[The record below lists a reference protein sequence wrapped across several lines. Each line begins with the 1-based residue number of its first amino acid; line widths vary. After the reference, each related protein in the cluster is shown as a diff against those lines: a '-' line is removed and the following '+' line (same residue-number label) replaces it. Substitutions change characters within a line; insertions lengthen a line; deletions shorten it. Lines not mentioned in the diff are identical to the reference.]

1 METKTH
7 LGMNRTGVQ
16 MSPFDTAELEAG
28 LNDFVPARSNGRD
41 DLAIRAEYAQGSE
54 GLGSVP
60 VPGTAKGM
68 LKSGVDMVTGSRPQV
83 LVDKLGER
91 LAFERGGVR
100 LYDTLLAKCRVA
112 SVALPAEAISMLE
125 KNRDEEAQHFGIL
138 VKALESLG
146 ADPTAQTPCAD
157 LVGVESMGLVQ
168 AMNDPRTSLVQ
179 SLHVMLD
186 AELIDNAGWDL
197 LIALA
202 QASGHDR
209 IADSC
214 LLARDQEALHLSGLR
229 DLVRELTLQDASL
242 VGAATPQTTS
252 PMVPPLDVP

>member
-7 LGMNRTGVQ
+7 LGINRTGVQ

-28 LNDFVPARSNGRD
+28 LSGFFPDRHHGRD
-41 DLAIRAEYAQGSE
+41 DLAVRAEYAQGSD

-60 VPGTAKGM
+60 VPGTAKGV
-68 LKSGVDMVTGSRPQV
+68 LKSGMDMVTGSRPQV

-112 SVALPAEAISMLE
+112 TVALPGEALAMLE
-125 KNRDEEAQHFGIL
+125 RNRDEEAQHFGIL

-157 LVGVESMGLVQ
+157 LVGVESTGLVQ

-202 QASGHDR
+202 QASGHGG

-214 LLARDQEALHLSGLR
+214 LLARDQEALHLRGLR

-242 VGAATPQTTS
+242 IATAMAPTAS
-252 PMVPPLDVP
+252 PVPPLDVP

>member
-7 LGMNRTGVQ
+7 LGINRTGVQ

-28 LNDFVPARSNGRD
+28 LSGFFPDRNNGRD

-54 GLGSVP
+54 SLGSVP

-112 SVALPAEAISMLE
+112 TVALPGEALAMLE
-125 KNRDEEAQHFGIL
+125 TNRDEEAQHFGIL

-157 LVGVESMGLVQ
+157 LVGVETMGMVQ

-202 QASGHDR
+202 QASGHNG

-214 LLARDQEALHLSGLR
+214 LLARDQEALHLTRLR
-229 DLVRELTLQDASL
+229 DLVRDLTLQDASL
-242 VGAATPQTTS
+242 MGTAMAPTTS
-252 PMVPPLDVP
+252 VVPPLDVP